1 MRILNLI
8 KNKQENYKIKSRW
21 KIKLTYIYINEIKQK
36 KEKEI
41 LKEELFFGQGMGIVL
56 IIIAGLKYLAT
67 THIIVEYISIIAM
80 SLGLI
85 ILLLGIIFPYP
96 LYYPSKWM
104 KNFINKFFFS
114 NIRDNIINN
123 IYISI
128 ITSCINKKKRMGK

>member
-1 MRILNLI
+1 M
-8 KNKQENYKIKSRW
+8 
-21 KIKLTYIYINEIKQK
+21 TYIYINEIKQK